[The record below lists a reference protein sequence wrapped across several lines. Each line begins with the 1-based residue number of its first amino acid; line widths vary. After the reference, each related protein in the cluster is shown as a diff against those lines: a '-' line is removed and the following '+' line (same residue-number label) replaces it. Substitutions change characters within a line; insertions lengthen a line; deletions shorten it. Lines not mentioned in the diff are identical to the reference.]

1 MTDAPRIRVA
11 VLLFGQAREL
21 AGTAETSLDVAAG
34 ATVGDAVA
42 RLEELFPALA
52 PLDRVLLTA
61 VNETYATRAEPV
73 SDGDTLAVFPPVSG
87 GEEPE
92 DFFEITRGPIDIIEM
107 RGRLLRGADGA
118 VCVFDGVARDNTRGR
133 RTQYLEYYGYEEMA
147 VKTMRQIAD
156 EVHERWPGI
165 DRVGIRHRL
174 GRIEIGESSV
184 VIVVTSPH
192 RKAAF
197 EACQYAIDRLKQIVP
212 VWKKEYFEDGAVWV
226 QGEAW
231 PEEGSHG

>member
-1 MTDAPRIRVA
+1 VTGRVRIS

-21 AGTAETSLDVAAG
+21 AGTAETSLEIDAG

-42 RLEELFPALA
+42 ELEARFPALA

-61 VNETYATRAEPV
+61 VNETYATRSEPIGE
-73 SDGDTLAVFPPVSG
+73 GDTLAVFPPVSG
-87 GEEPE
+87 GEEPG
-92 DFFEITRGPIDIIEM
+92 DFFEITREPIDILAM
-107 RGRLLRGADGA
+107 RERLLRGRDGA

-133 RTQYLEYYGYEEMA
+133 PTRYLEYEGYEEMA
-147 VKTMRQIAD
+147 VGTMRQIGEEA
-156 EVHERWPGI
+156 HERWPGI

-174 GRIEIGESSV
+174 GRIEVGESSV

-192 RKAAF
+192 RKVAF
-197 EACQYAIDRLKQIVP
+197 EACQFAIDRLKQIVP
-212 VWKKEYFEDGAVWV
+212 IWKKEYFEDGAVWV

-231 PEEGSHG
+231 PE